1 MKGPE
6 VGRMSSLV
14 PSSRMGKWSI
24 AFILASLAF
33 AVAGSEISTSIAN
46 GLEYPDPVTSP
57 LLGTVI
63 YLMFAAAIAAS
74 ALGLLAMLRRHDHS
88 PLLYLS
94 TVPGVMAAVM
104 VIVFAVANLLHSAP

>member
-1 MKGPE
+1 
-6 VGRMSSLV
+6 MSSLV
-14 PSSRMGKWSI
+14 PSSRLGRWSI
-24 AFILASLAF
+24 ALILLALAF

-63 YLMFAAAIAAS
+63 YLMFTAAIAAS
-74 ALGLLAMLRRHDHS
+74 AAGLLAMLRRHDHS

-94 TVPGVMAAVM
+94 TIPGVMAAVV
-104 VIVFAVANLLHSAP
+104 VIVVAMAHLLHSLP